1 MQGVQE
7 FQFHVCHHKRI
18 GTRGRVAIEAEL
30 GQASGQVPEGVL
42 GSATVDG
49 SVEEHDQVQAARQ
62 RRTESTANSKLQRN
76 THVAVILQGEI
87 IFLKTIEINF
97 VLLEVHMLHLIVNMP
112 LTNCAFVFRHIWY
125 LLIL

>member
-76 THVAVILQGEI
+76 MYPRRCNSARRNYIFEDDRNKFRPVGSTHFTPHCEHAVDKLR
-87 IFLKTIEINF
+87 FCF
-97 VLLEVHMLHLIVNMP
+97 
-112 LTNCAFVFRHIWY
+112 
-125 LLIL
+125 